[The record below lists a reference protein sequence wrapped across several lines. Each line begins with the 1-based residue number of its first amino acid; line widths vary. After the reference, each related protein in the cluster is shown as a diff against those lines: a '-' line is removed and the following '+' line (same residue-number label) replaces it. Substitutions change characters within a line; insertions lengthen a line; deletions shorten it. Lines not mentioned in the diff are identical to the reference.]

1 MALGVYT
8 AVVAAEQAAAVAGAD
23 LKTRDIYKD
32 TILEL
37 FQVIM
42 AHIIPHSF
50 MDTTLVV
57 ISYEINQTRQRL
69 V

>member
-23 LKTRDIYKD
+23 LKTRDMNKD

-37 FQVIM
+37 FQEIM
-42 AHIIPHSF
+42 AHIIPCSF
-50 MDTTLVV
+50 MV
-57 ISYEINQTRQRL
+57 IIEDIT
-69 V
+69 